1 MASPSSRVELI
12 NHCLRK
18 LGAPVIEI
26 NIDEQQLEDRL
37 DDALQFFQEYNS
49 DAVVKTYLKHQVTS
63 DDISNGYIEVADNII
78 FVKRLIPINASG
90 ISSSNF
96 FDFKYQF
103 SLNDLYD
110 LNTFIGGIAYYE
122 QMRQYVSLI
131 DMKLNGYPLITFNRL
146 QNRVYI
152 HGDFETQNINAGEY
166 IVLEVWSTV
175 DGETHTDVYNDI
187 FLKDYLTQLIKQQW
201 GANLSK
207 FEGMQLPGGVTL
219 NGRIIY
225 EEATQELE
233 RLEEKVRSNYELPVD
248 FFVG

>member
-63 DDISNGYIEVADNII
+63 DDISNGYIEVSDNIV
-78 FVKRLIPINASG
+78 FVKRLFPISASG

-131 DMKLNGYPLITFNRL
+131 DMKLNGVPLITFNRL

-152 HGDFETQNINAGEY
+152 HGEFETQNINEGEY

-233 RLEEKVRSNYELPVD
+233 RLEEKVRLNYELPVD

>member
-63 DDISNGYIEVADNII
+63 DDISNGYIEVSDNIV

>member
-63 DDISNGYIEVADNII
+63 DDISNGYIEVSDNIV

-122 QMRQYVSLI
+122 QMQQYVSLI

-152 HGDFETQNINAGEY
+152 HGDFETQNINEGEY

>member
-49 DAVVKTYLKHQVTS
+49 DAVVKTYLKHQITS

>member
-18 LGAPVIEI
+18 LGAPVVEI
-26 NIDEQQLEDRL
+26 NIDDQQLEDRL

-63 DDISNGYIEVADNII
+63 DDVSNGYVEVSDNIV

-90 ISSSNF
+90 ISSTNM

-110 LNTFIGGIAYYE
+110 LNTFVGGIAYYE
-122 QMRQYVSLI
+122 QMNQYVSLI

-152 HGDFETQNINAGEY
+152 HGDFKSQNINEGEY

-187 FLKDYLTQLIKQQW
+187 FIKDYLTQLIKQQW
-201 GANLSK
+201 GTNLSK

-225 EEATQELE
+225 EESTQELE
-233 RLEEKVRSNYELPVD
+233 RLEEKVRLNYELPVD

>member
-18 LGAPVIEI
+18 LGAPVVEI
-26 NIDEQQLEDRL
+26 NIDDQQLEDRL

-63 DDISNGYIEVADNII
+63 DDVSNGYVEVSDNIV

-90 ISSSNF
+90 ISSTNM

-110 LNTFIGGIAYYE
+110 LNTFVGGIAYYE
-122 QMRQYVSLI
+122 QMNQYVSLI

-152 HGDFETQNINAGEY
+152 HGDFESQNINEGEY

-187 FLKDYLTQLIKQQW
+187 FIKDYLTQLIKQQW
-201 GANLSK
+201 GTNLSK

-233 RLEEKVRSNYELPVD
+233 RLEEKVRLNYELPVD